1 MGHHR
6 SGWDGRTPTLCE
18 QTSHSENSDQTK
30 DPTKHAAKNKHHLCG
45 IQTLCYRT
53 CRAGQRLPVA
63 VLARVMHASGSS
75 SQLIHLLRGCVAV
88 SWVMLLFACIA
99 VAAFVLILSKR
110 QSASLTLQV
119 HSIYKHSP
127 FPAWHDGQA
136 QYSHEKSVSGT

>member
-1 MGHHR
+1 MLP
-6 SGWDGRTPTLCE
+6 RTST
-18 QTSHSENSDQTK
+18 TFTASRRF
-30 DPTKHAAKNKHHLCG
+30 AKEL
-45 IQTLCYRT
+45 
-53 CRAGQRLPVA
+53 AGPGSRGLPVA

-119 HSIYKHSP
+119 HSIRTHLFLRSMMVKPRTHT
-127 FPAWHDGQA
+127 
-136 QYSHEKSVSGT
+136 KSL